1 MRLEIFKRMMEI
13 QDTKIELLWE
23 EVEALTEIFRDNVND
38 LTPEIKQAFLK
49 ATKPFIMKY
58 SELVGEEDFYAEE
71 KEED

>member
-49 ATKPFIMKY
+49 VTKPFIMKY
-58 SELVGEEDFYAEE
+58 SELVGEEDFYGEE